1 MKKISD
7 LDIKSK
13 KYIIFD
19 LDGTLID
26 SIGVWNITDQ
36 KLIYKYSGISVDL
49 FEIQKIRDN
58 FLNTHVNHDIY
69 LSFCNYLIK
78 KYHFKG
84 ISKEE
89 LLQDRWRISS
99 DILEN
104 EMDYKEGVVPFIY
117 RLKELGYTLILATM
131 TTDVQIDIYTKKNT
145 KMISQMNILEAFDY
159 IIKKEDVSKK
169 KPDPEIYLKVLD
181 IFQANKEECL
191 IFEDSYT
198 GVLAAKNAGIE
209 VVNIYDSYADID
221 RDKIR
226 NITDYEIN
234 SYDEVLDYFNK
245 KSKVRRKI
253 CQ

>member
-1 MKKISD
+1 M
-7 LDIKSK
+7 
-13 KYIIFD
+13 
-19 LDGTLID
+19 
-26 SIGVWNITDQ
+26 
-36 KLIYKYSGISVDL
+36 
-49 FEIQKIRDN
+49 
-58 FLNTHVNHDIY
+58 
-69 LSFCNYLIK
+69 
-78 KYHFKG
+78 
-84 ISKEE
+84 
-89 LLQDRWRISS
+89 
-99 DILEN
+99 
-104 EMDYKEGVVPFIY
+104 
-117 RLKELGYTLILATM
+117 ILATM

-145 KMISQMNILEAFDY
+145 NMINQMNILDTFDY

-181 IFQANKEECL
+181 IFQAKKEECL

-234 SYDEVLDYFNK
+234 SYDEVLDCFNK